1 MGSLFFQKKS
11 QITYLAALGYLI
23 LMVVFAVMVFL
34 VSQNSKQQNIR
45 NIENKLASQK
55 MQLASELAEIA
66 RSRARLTGK
75 MIYLEDYF
83 EKDEVKHELDFLAAK
98 FARIRGELL
107 ELPLDEVEHDLLAQ
121 QAALV
126 PQTLPFQRK
135 AAQLAMEGDPASIK
149 EAQRLLYEVVFI
161 GQEKVISY
169 FLKFREKQKQEI
181 DRAAV
186 ISDEAHQNLVKFNTT
201 IFILV
206 FLVALV
212 FSSIIIIKIRN
223 TETELVGSKQR
234 TQLAL
239 DELKLYEN
247 AFEYS
252 GEAMLITD
260 EKNLIVNVNSTFS
273 SLTGFT
279 LSDLIGKD
287 PKTLASGKTSP
298 DIFDEMWDSLEKEG
312 FWQGEL
318 WDRKK
323 NGEIYAKWISISVL
337 KDAGGKVQNYIAS
350 FTDITERK
358 NSEERIEHLAHHD
371 ILTGLYNRFS
381 LGERLGQSILNAK
394 RDQKQLALIFID
406 LDKFKN
412 VNDTLGHSVGDSL
425 LIEVAQRILWT
436 IRENDIAARNG
447 GDEFVVV
454 LNGIDKTE
462 VIGYIAEK
470 ILDVITQPYE
480 IENHILEITPSMGV
494 SVYPY
499 DGIDGDTLLK
509 NADIAM
515 YHAKELGRNNFQLFS
530 QDMLAKIEERLGV
543 EHELSF
549 AFQNNQLELF
559 YQPQVKAENNDIL
572 SVEALVRWR
581 HPEKG
586 IISPDKFITIAEES
600 GLIHS
605 LGYWVLNEACH
616 QLSLWKESDIKPLKV
631 AVNLSTLQLQSDE
644 LVSSVRSIMEKFHI
658 SKDELELEVTETSAM
673 DDPDLAV
680 VQLNRLRQL
689 GVSLA
694 IDDFGTGYSSL
705 AYIKRLPIQVLKLD
719 RTFVKDIGIDESD
732 TEISAATIALAHNL
746 KLKVVAEGVET
757 EMQREFLR
765 NHKCDMLQGYLF
777 SKPLPAREIT
787 KLLIKKHISKY

>member
-1 MGSLFFQKKS
+1 M
-11 QITYLAALGYLI
+11 
-23 LMVVFAVMVFL
+23 
-34 VSQNSKQQNIR
+34 
-45 NIENKLASQK
+45 
-55 MQLASELAEIA
+55 
-66 RSRARLTGK
+66 
-75 MIYLEDYF
+75 
-83 EKDEVKHELDFLAAK
+83 
-98 FARIRGELL
+98 
-107 ELPLDEVEHDLLAQ
+107 
-121 QAALV
+121 
-126 PQTLPFQRK
+126 
-135 AAQLAMEGDPASIK
+135 
-149 EAQRLLYEVVFI
+149 
-161 GQEKVISY
+161 
-169 FLKFREKQKQEI
+169 
-181 DRAAV
+181 
-186 ISDEAHQNLVKFNTT
+186 
-201 IFILV
+201 
-206 FLVALV
+206 
-212 FSSIIIIKIRN
+212 
-223 TETELVGSKQR
+223 
-234 TQLAL
+234 
-239 DELKLYEN
+239 
-247 AFEYS
+247 
-252 GEAMLITD
+252 
-260 EKNLIVNVNSTFS
+260 
-273 SLTGFT
+273 
-279 LSDLIGKD
+279 
-287 PKTLASGKTSP
+287 
-298 DIFDEMWDSLEKEG
+298 
-312 FWQGEL
+312 
-318 WDRKK
+318 
-323 NGEIYAKWISISVL
+323 
-337 KDAGGKVQNYIAS
+337 
-350 FTDITERK
+350 
-358 NSEERIEHLAHHD
+358 
-371 ILTGLYNRFS
+371 
-381 LGERLGQSILNAK
+381 
-394 RDQKQLALIFID
+394 
-406 LDKFKN
+406 
-412 VNDTLGHSVGDSL
+412 NDTLGHSVGDSL

-549 AFQNNQLELF
+549 ALQNNQLELF